1 MSERDLIERAKSGD
15 AEAERALY
23 EAHVDPVYRL
33 AYRMSG
39 DAELAKDFTQEAFI
53 KAFDGLENFRGDAA
67 LGTWLHTIT
76 TRVVLNGLRKVK
88 RRNRHEAPMEA
99 AAGRGVGPRRTEP
112 DIRDRL
118 REALDGLS
126 DAYRMVVVMH
136 DLEGYTHAEIGR
148 ALGIATGSSKAR
160 LSRARAQLRDD
171 LADYAVEWMA

>member
-1 MSERDLIERAKSGD
+1 MSERDLIERARSGEAD
-15 AEAERALY
+15 AERALY

-33 AYRMSG
+33 AYRMTG
-39 DAELAKDFTQEAFI
+39 DGEMAKDFTQEAFI
-53 KAFDGLENFRGDAA
+53 KAFDGLGDFRGDAA
-67 LGTWLHTIT
+67 FGTWIHTIA

-99 AAGRGVGPRRTEP
+99 AADSGVSPGSTEP
-112 DIRDRL
+112 DVRDRL

-126 DAYRMVVVMH
+126 DGYRMVVVMH
-136 DLEGYTHAEIGR
+136 DLEGYTHQEIGA

>member
-1 MSERDLIERAKSGD
+1 MSERELIERARSGE

-33 AYRMSG
+33 AYRMAG
-39 DAELAKDFTQEAFI
+39 DPDLAKDFTQEAFI
-53 KAFDGLENFRGDAA
+53 KAFDGLGDFRGDAA
-67 LGTWLHTIT
+67 FGTWIHTIT

-99 AAGRGVGPRRTEP
+99 AADRGAGPGSTEP
-112 DIRDRL
+112 DVRDRL

-126 DAYRMVVVMH
+126 DGYRMVVVMH
-136 DLEGYTHAEIGR
+136 DLEGYTHEEIGA

>member
-1 MSERDLIERAKSGD
+1 MSERDLIERAQSGD
-15 AEAERALY
+15 GTAERALY

-33 AYRMSG
+33 AYRMTG

-53 KAFDGLENFRGDAA
+53 KAFDALDGFRGDAA
-67 LGTWLHTIT
+67 FGTWMHTIT

-88 RRNRHEAPMEA
+88 RRNEHEAPMEA
-99 AAGRGVGPRRTEP
+99 AAGRGVGPKRTEP
-112 DIRDRL
+112 DVKDRL

-136 DLEGYTHAEIGR
+136 DLEGYTHQEIGD

-160 LSRARAQLRDD
+160 LSRARAQLRDA
-171 LADYAVEWMA
+171 LSDYAVEWMA